1 MLIKTW
7 NNVVCGMP
15 VLNNNHS
22 KPKTHVWQSSLVLGY
37 EELTGQPPATRSMEA
52 IPNIHAIV
60 QFDTVCR
67 VDHVGGC
74 SIMDPPA
81 DASFSQLTNFQ
92 V

>member
-1 MLIKTW
+1 M
-7 NNVVCGMP
+7 
-15 VLNNNHS
+15 
-22 KPKTHVWQSSLVLGY
+22 WQSSFVLGY

-60 QFDTVCR
+60 QFDTVYR
-67 VDHVGGC
+67 VDHEGGR
-74 SIMDPPA
+74 SIMDTPD